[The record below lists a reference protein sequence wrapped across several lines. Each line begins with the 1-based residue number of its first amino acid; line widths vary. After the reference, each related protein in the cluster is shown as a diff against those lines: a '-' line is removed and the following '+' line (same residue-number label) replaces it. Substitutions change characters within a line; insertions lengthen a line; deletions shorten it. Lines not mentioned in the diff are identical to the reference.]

1 MFDCHPNLS
10 FSRIHQRGGQKN
22 TEVRIKQPTNFK
34 TTEARQLPAVP
45 DRASTFLVQ
54 QSRLWWCLGDKAGG
68 DDVRSWCMKPSIQH
82 FATPPKRTCS
92 APHPIHFFVQPHGT
106 RSRDVKKKST

>member
-1 MFDCHPNLS
+1 MFDCHPNLA

-54 QSRLWWCLGDKAGG
+54 
-68 DDVRSWCMKPSIQH
+68 
-82 FATPPKRTCS
+82 
-92 APHPIHFFVQPHGT
+92 
-106 RSRDVKKKST
+106 

>member
-1 MFDCHPNLS
+1 MFDCHPNLP

-45 DRASTFLVQ
+45 DRASTF
-54 QSRLWWCLGDKAGG
+54 
-68 DDVRSWCMKPSIQH
+68 
-82 FATPPKRTCS
+82 
-92 APHPIHFFVQPHGT
+92 
-106 RSRDVKKKST
+106 